1 VPASTSAAEAIFRPE
16 IDLGGIRARLLVD
29 QVSAVDRSRLGER
42 VGPLDADEL
51 ADLETALGR
60 VLGLP

>member
-1 VPASTSAAEAIFRPE
+1 M
-16 IDLGGIRARLLVD
+16 DLGGIRARLLVD